1 MIPCE
6 RRGLWNAITVAE
18 NRLGLR
24 NCDKGFTESWKSL
37 GGPVAFCWDIKGLWS
52 TVTIT
57 DVFITMMMR
66 RNRRAVIFMRRRR
79 MTIVWLLRI
88 WNVDIILA
96 NVLHIDMALLLVFR
110 LSNNI
115 EVNRASN

>member
-1 MIPCE
+1 M
-6 RRGLWNAITVAE
+6 WNAITVAE
-18 NRLGLR
+18 TRLGLR
-24 NCDKGFTESWKSL
+24 NCDEGFTESRKSL
-37 GGPVAFCWDIKGLWS
+37 WGPVALCWDIKGLWS

-66 RNRRAVIFMRRRR
+66 RNRRAVSIMRRRRR
-79 MTIVWLLRI
+79 MTIVWLLWI

-96 NVLHIDMALLLVFR
+96 NVLYIDMALLLVFR